1 MSDEAGEA
9 PRILVVDDEPD
20 IRAFLSIV
28 FEHEGFLVDGAGDAA
43 TAQAMIDDH
52 GADIVIL
59 DLDLPGMPGLDFL
72 TALREKGELPVI
84 VVSGRGEEADR
95 VLGLDLG
102 ADDYLAKPFSP
113 PELLARVRS
122 VLRRARS
129 RAGGGQAPPFVSR
142 LDFDGLV
149 IDPESHEVLVDGTA
163 VEMSRKEF
171 ELLHFLAVSPKK
183 VFSRDDLLAAV
194 WGSAPGE
201 QGISTVTEHVR
212 RIRQKIEV
220 DPDAP
225 RWIATVRGIGYRF
238 EP

>member
-1 MSDEAGEA
+1 MTDEGDAPR

-43 TAQAMIDDH
+43 DAQQIIDDH

-59 DLDLPGMPGLDFL
+59 DLDLPGTPGLEFL
-72 TALREKGELPVI
+72 ASLRERGELPVI

-122 VLRRARS
+122 VLRRARG
-129 RAGGGQAPPFVSR
+129 RGAAPETQLMGR
-142 LDFDGLV
+142 LDFGGLV
-149 IDPESHEVLVDGTA
+149 IDTESHEVVVSGA
-163 VEMSRKEF
+163 PVEMSRKEF

-183 VFSRDDLLAAV
+183 VFSREELLAAV

-201 QGISTVTEHVR
+201 QGVSTVTEHVR
-212 RIRQKIEV
+212 RIRQKIEA
-220 DPDAP
+220 DPDEP